1 MNKVR
6 AELGGDELPAEQLG
20 KIDGEIAEMTI
31 IIEEIYTESLEEL
44 KEARAS
50 GNDQDIQDVL
60 SEIEQMCGP
69 DYRARAEKEG
79 S

>member
-1 MNKVR
+1 MR
-6 AELGGDELPAEQLG
+6 RMREEMGGDLLPPEILG
-20 KIDGEIAEMTI
+20 KIDGEISELLT

-44 KEARAS
+44 REARAS
-50 GNDQDIQDVL
+50 GDEADIQDVL
-60 SEIEQMCGP
+60 AEIEQMCGP